1 MDDEVLHCGYYKCD
15 VHIVRPGKSQCS
27 YEDSSL
33 CGIVELS
40 SKQNRYNR
48 LKSLFQGTQETVNYL
63 KDELKEADF
72 CIDYLQGKVLDRDAK
87 IEHLEGLVL
96 HLLYCPKQA
105 CFFCSEIEKE
115 FRNER

>member
-1 MDDEVLHCGYYKCD
+1 MDEETMPCGYYKCD
-15 VHIVRPGKSQCS
+15 VHMVRPGKSQCS
-27 YEDSSL
+27 YVESPL
-33 CGIVELS
+33 CGILKMS

-48 LKSLFQGTQETVNYL
+48 LKSLFQSTKEDLNHL
-63 KDELKEADF
+63 KDQLEEADF

-87 IEHLEGLVL
+87 IERLEGLVL

-105 CFFCSEIEKE
+105 CSFCTQIEKE

>member
-1 MDDEVLHCGYYKCD
+1 MDDEVLRCGYYKCD
-15 VHIVRPGKSQCS
+15 VHMVRPCKSQCS
-27 YEDSSL
+27 YINSSL
-33 CGIVELS
+33 CGIVEMS

-48 LKSLFQGTQETVNYL
+48 LKSLFLRTKDDLTQL

-72 CIDYLQGKVLDRDAK
+72 CIDYLQGKVFERDAE
-87 IEHLEGLVL
+87 IDRLTILVL

-105 CFFCSEIEKE
+105 CSFCSEIEKE